1 MTARLGVTTVGTHR
15 LRVRLGVL
23 SAASLLLAGAAA
35 QAPKIAPVH
44 GAPGQFHWRDLKEFG
59 GSEAIIYRSADGRRV
74 AAAFHESG
82 DASFTY
88 PFDEFL
94 VVTSGSA
101 IVAVHGGD
109 TFTLNRGD
117 VAYFLEGTRVDF
129 KFSKDF
135 SDITALTADHE
146 VRWR

>member
-1 MTARLGVTTVGTHR
+1 M
-15 LRVRLGVL
+15 RLGVL
-23 SAASLLLAGAAA
+23 TVACSFLAGAAA
-35 QAPKIAPVH
+35 QDSKVAPVH
-44 GAPGQFHWRDLKEFG
+44 GALGQFHWRDLKEFG

-82 DASFTY
+82 DTSFTY

-94 VVTSGSA
+94 VVTSGSVT
-101 IVAVHGGD
+101 VAVHGGE
-109 TFTLNRGD
+109 TFTLKRGD

-129 KFSKDF
+129 QFSKDF